1 MVLYIIIIF
10 IWEVAMSMSFLN
22 KGDKIGIIS
31 CSNGLSIKN
40 KNTIDELKLN
50 LKSLDIEMVEGDT
63 LYAKEYNLFSGTG
76 EEKARALE
84 KLFLDKDI
92 KMIFD
97 ISGGDLANEVLD
109 FLDFNLIKE
118 NPKPFFGYSDLTV
131 LLNAIYSQCHITT
144 YNYQLRNLIGKFK
157 EEQMQNFKA
166 SFIEGK
172 EDIFNLDYKWINGS
186 HLEGI
191 VVGGNIRCLLKLA
204 GTKYMPD
211 FKDKILFLESFSGNS
226 AKMVTYIT
234 QYKNLGVF
242 NEVKGIILGEFTEME
257 RENLKPDIVEILKRV
272 IGEINIPIL
281 KTRNLGHGADAKC
294 IPIGKYLIF
303 K

>member
-1 MVLYIIIIF
+1 
-10 IWEVAMSMSFLN
+10 MSMSFLN

-40 KNTIDELKLN
+40 KRLIDELKLN

-131 LLNAIYSQCHITT
+131 LLNAIYSQCHINT

-157 EEQMQNFKA
+157 EEQMQNFKV

-172 EDIFNLDYKWINGS
+172 EDIFNLDYEWINGS

-257 RENLKPDIVEILKRV
+257 RENLKPDIVEILRRV

-281 KTRNLGHGADAKC
+281 KTRDLGHGADAKC

>member
-1 MVLYIIIIF
+1 
-10 IWEVAMSMSFLN
+10 MSMSFLN
-22 KGDKIGIIS
+22 KGNKIGIIS

-40 KNTIDELKLN
+40 KNIIDELKLN
-50 LKSLDIEMVEGDT
+50 LKSLDIDMVEGDT

-131 LLNAIYSQCHITT
+131 LLNAIYSQCDITT
-144 YNYQLRNLIGKFK
+144 YNYQLRNLIGRFK

-204 GTKYMPD
+204 GTKYMPN

-281 KTRNLGHGADAKC
+281 KTRDLGHGADAKC

>member
-1 MVLYIIIIF
+1 
-10 IWEVAMSMSFLN
+10 MSMSFLN
-22 KGDKIGIIS
+22 KGDKIGVIS
-31 CSNGLSIKN
+31 CSNGLNIKH
-40 KNTIDELKLN
+40 KNIIDELKLN
-50 LKSLDIEMVEGDT
+50 LKSLDIDMVEGDT
-63 LYAKEYNLFSGTG
+63 LYAKEYNIFSGTG

-97 ISGGDLANEVLD
+97 ISGGDLANEALD

-131 LLNAIYSQCHITT
+131 LLNAIYSQCHIAT

-186 HLEGI
+186 HLEGR

-281 KTRNLGHGADAKC
+281 KTRDLGHGADAKC

>member
-1 MVLYIIIIF
+1 
-10 IWEVAMSMSFLN
+10 MSMSFLN

-40 KNTIDELKLN
+40 KKLIDELKLN

-131 LLNAIYSQCHITT
+131 LLNAIYSKCHITT

-172 EDIFNLDYKWINGS
+172 EDIFNLDYEWINGS

-281 KTRNLGHGADAKC
+281 KTRDLGHGADAKC

>member
-1 MVLYIIIIF
+1 
-10 IWEVAMSMSFLN
+10 MSMSFLN
-22 KGDKIGIIS
+22 KGDKIGVIS

-40 KNTIDELKLN
+40 KNIIEELKLN

-63 LYAKEYNLFSGTG
+63 LYAKEYNLFSGTV
-76 EEKARALE
+76 EEKSRALE

-131 LLNAIYSQCHITT
+131 LLNAIYSQCDITT
-144 YNYQLRNLIGKFK
+144 YNYQLRNLVGKFK

-281 KTRNLGHGADAKC
+281 KTRDLGHGADAKC

>member
-1 MVLYIIIIF
+1 
-10 IWEVAMSMSFLN
+10 MSMSFLN
-22 KGDKIGIIS
+22 KGDKIGVIS

-40 KNTIDELKLN
+40 KNIIDELKLN

-63 LYAKEYNLFSGTG
+63 LYTKEYNLFSGTG

-84 KLFLDKDI
+84 ELFLDKDI

-131 LLNAIYSQCHITT
+131 LLNAIYSQCGITT

-172 EDIFNLDYKWINGS
+172 ENIFNLDYKWINGS

-242 NEVKGIILGEFTEME
+242 NQVKGIILGEFTEME

-281 KTRNLGHGADAKC
+281 KTSDLGHGADAKC

>member
-1 MVLYIIIIF
+1 
-10 IWEVAMSMSFLN
+10 MSISFLN

-40 KNTIDELKLN
+40 KNIIDELKLN

-131 LLNAIYSQCHITT
+131 LLNAIYSQCDITT

-281 KTRNLGHGADAKC
+281 KTRDLGHGADAKC

>member
-1 MVLYIIIIF
+1 
-10 IWEVAMSMSFLN
+10 MSMSFLN

-40 KNTIDELKLN
+40 KNLIDELKLN

-131 LLNAIYSQCHITT
+131 LLNAIYYKCHITT

-157 EEQMQNFKA
+157 EEQIQNFKA

-172 EDIFNLDYKWINGS
+172 EDIFNLDYEWINGS
-186 HLEGI
+186 HLEGV

-281 KTRNLGHGADAKC
+281 KTRDLGHGADAKC

>member
-1 MVLYIIIIF
+1 
-10 IWEVAMSMSFLN
+10 MSMSFLN

-40 KNTIDELKLN
+40 KNIIDELKLN
-50 LKSLDIEMVEGDT
+50 LKSLDIDMVEGDT

-172 EDIFNLDYKWINGS
+172 EDIFNLDYEWINGS

-242 NEVKGIILGEFTEME
+242 NEIKGIILGEFTEME

-281 KTRNLGHGADAKC
+281 KTRDLGHGADAKC

>member
-1 MVLYIIIIF
+1 
-10 IWEVAMSMSFLN
+10 MSMSFLN
-22 KGDKIGIIS
+22 KGNKIGIIS

-40 KNTIDELKLN
+40 KNIIEELKLN

-131 LLNAIYSQCHITT
+131 LLNAIYSQCDITT

-186 HLEGI
+186 YLEGI

-281 KTRNLGHGADAKC
+281 KTRDLGHGADAKC

>member
-1 MVLYIIIIF
+1 
-10 IWEVAMSMSFLN
+10 MSMSFLN

-40 KNTIDELKLN
+40 KNLIDELKFN
-50 LKSLDIEMVEGDT
+50 LKSLDIEMVEGDK

-144 YNYQLRNLIGKFK
+144 YNYQLRNLISKFK

-172 EDIFNLDYKWINGS
+172 EDIFNLDYEWINGS

-281 KTRNLGHGADAKC
+281 KTRDLGHGADAKC

>member
-1 MVLYIIIIF
+1 
-10 IWEVAMSMSFLN
+10 MSMSFLN
-22 KGDKIGIIS
+22 KGDKIGVII

-40 KNTIDELKLN
+40 KNIIEELKLN

-131 LLNAIYSQCHITT
+131 LLNAIYSQCDITT

-281 KTRNLGHGADAKC
+281 KTRDLGHGADAKC

>member
-1 MVLYIIIIF
+1 
-10 IWEVAMSMSFLN
+10 MSMSFLN
-22 KGDKIGIIS
+22 KGNKIGIIS

-40 KNTIDELKLN
+40 KNIIDELKLN
-50 LKSLDIEMVEGDT
+50 LKSLDIDMVEGDT

-131 LLNAIYSQCHITT
+131 LLNAIYSQCDITT
-144 YNYQLRNLIGKFK
+144 YNYQLRNLIGRFK

-204 GTKYMPD
+204 GTKYMPN

-257 RENLKPDIVEILKRV
+257 REDLNPDIVEILKRV

-281 KTRNLGHGADAKC
+281 KTSDLGHGADAKC

>member
-1 MVLYIIIIF
+1 
-10 IWEVAMSMSFLN
+10 MSMSFLN

-40 KNTIDELKLN
+40 KNIIEELKLN
-50 LKSLDIEMVEGDT
+50 LKSLDIDMVEGDT

-131 LLNAIYSQCHITT
+131 LLNAIYSQCDITT

-226 AKMVTYIT
+226 AKVVTYIT

-281 KTRNLGHGADAKC
+281 KTRDLGHGADAKC

>member
-1 MVLYIIIIF
+1 
-10 IWEVAMSMSFLN
+10 MSMSFLN
-22 KGDKIGIIS
+22 KGNKIGIIS

-40 KNTIDELKLN
+40 KNIIDELKLN
-50 LKSLDIEMVEGDT
+50 LKSLYIDMVEGDT

-131 LLNAIYSQCHITT
+131 LLNAIYSQCDLTT

-157 EEQMQNFKA
+157 EEQMKNFKA

-172 EDIFNLDYKWINGS
+172 ENIFNLDYKWINGS

-242 NEVKGIILGEFTEME
+242 NQVKGIILGEFTEME

-281 KTRNLGHGADAKC
+281 KTSDLGHGADAKC

>member
-1 MVLYIIIIF
+1 
-10 IWEVAMSMSFLN
+10 MSISFLN
-22 KGDKIGIIS
+22 KGDKIGVIS
-31 CSNGLSIKN
+31 CSNGLNIKN
-40 KNTIDELKLN
+40 KKLIDELKLN
-50 LKSLDIEMVEGDT
+50 LKSLDIEMVEEDT

-281 KTRNLGHGADAKC
+281 KTRDLGHGADAKC
-294 IPIGKYLIF
+294 IPIGKYLIL

>member
-1 MVLYIIIIF
+1 
-10 IWEVAMSMSFLN
+10 MSMSFLN

-40 KNTIDELKLN
+40 KNLIDELKLN

-118 NPKPFFGYSDLTV
+118 NLKPFFGYSDLTV
-131 LLNAIYSQCHITT
+131 LLNAIYSQCHINT

-172 EDIFNLDYKWINGS
+172 EDIFNLDYEWINGS
-186 HLEGI
+186 HLEGV

-257 RENLKPDIVEILKRV
+257 RDNLKPDIVEILKRV

-281 KTRNLGHGADAKC
+281 KTRDLGHGADAKC

>member
-1 MVLYIIIIF
+1 
-10 IWEVAMSMSFLN
+10 MSMSFLN
-22 KGDKIGIIS
+22 KGNKIGIIS
-31 CSNGLSIKN
+31 CSNGLSIKH
-40 KNTIDELKLN
+40 KNIIDELKLN
-50 LKSLDIEMVEGDT
+50 LKSLDIDMVEGDT

-131 LLNAIYSQCHITT
+131 LLNAIYSQCDITT

-172 EDIFNLDYKWINGS
+172 ENIFNLDYKWINGS

-281 KTRNLGHGADAKC
+281 KTRDLGHGADAKC

>member
-1 MVLYIIIIF
+1 
-10 IWEVAMSMSFLN
+10 MSMSFLN
-22 KGDKIGIIS
+22 KGNKIGIIS

-40 KNTIDELKLN
+40 KNIIDELKLN

-84 KLFLDKDI
+84 KLFLDKGI

-172 EDIFNLDYKWINGS
+172 EDIFNLDYEWINGS

-242 NEVKGIILGEFTEME
+242 NEIKGIILGEFTEME

-281 KTRNLGHGADAKC
+281 KTRDLGHGADAKC

>member
-1 MVLYIIIIF
+1 
-10 IWEVAMSMSFLN
+10 MSMSFFN

-40 KNTIDELKLN
+40 KNLIDELKLN

-97 ISGGDLANEVLD
+97 ISGGDLANEALD

-144 YNYQLRNLIGKFK
+144 YNYQLRNLVGKFK

-204 GTKYMPD
+204 GTKYMPN

-281 KTRNLGHGADAKC
+281 KTRDLGHSADAKC
-294 IPIGKYLIF
+294 IPIGKYLIL

>member
-1 MVLYIIIIF
+1 
-10 IWEVAMSMSFLN
+10 MSMSFLN
-22 KGDKIGIIS
+22 KGDKIGVIS

-40 KNTIDELKLN
+40 KNIIEELKLN

-131 LLNAIYSQCHITT
+131 LLNAIYSQCHIAT

-257 RENLKPDIVEILKRV
+257 REDLKPDIVEILKRV

-281 KTRNLGHGADAKC
+281 KTSDLGHGADAKC

>member
-1 MVLYIIIIF
+1 
-10 IWEVAMSMSFLN
+10 MSMSFLN
-22 KGDKIGIIS
+22 KGDKIGVIS

-40 KNTIDELKLN
+40 KNIIDELKLN

-131 LLNAIYSQCHITT
+131 LLNAIYSQCDITT

-257 RENLKPDIVEILKRV
+257 REDLKPDIVEILKRV

-281 KTRNLGHGADAKC
+281 KTSDLGHGADAKC

>member
-1 MVLYIIIIF
+1 
-10 IWEVAMSMSFLN
+10 MSMSFLN
-22 KGDKIGIIS
+22 KGDKIGVIS

-40 KNTIDELKLN
+40 KNIIEELKLN

-131 LLNAIYSQCHITT
+131 LLNAIYSQCDITT

-186 HLEGI
+186 YLEGI

-204 GTKYMPD
+204 GTKYMPN

-281 KTRNLGHGADAKC
+281 KTRDLGHGADAKC

>member
-1 MVLYIIIIF
+1 
-10 IWEVAMSMSFLN
+10 MSMSFLN

-40 KNTIDELKLN
+40 KNIIDELKLN
-50 LKSLDIEMVEGDT
+50 LKSLYIDMVEGDT

-131 LLNAIYSQCHITT
+131 LINAIYSQCDITT
-144 YNYQLRNLIGKFK
+144 YNYQLRNLVGKFK

-172 EDIFNLDYKWINGS
+172 ENIFNLDYKWINGS

-204 GTKYMPD
+204 GTQYMPD

-281 KTRNLGHGADAKC
+281 KTRDLGHGADAKC

>member
-1 MVLYIIIIF
+1 
-10 IWEVAMSMSFLN
+10 MSMSFLN
-22 KGDKIGIIS
+22 KEDKIGIIS
-31 CSNGLSIKN
+31 CSNGLSTKN
-40 KNTIDELKLN
+40 KNLIDELKLN

-172 EDIFNLDYKWINGS
+172 EDIFNLDYEWINGS
-186 HLEGI
+186 HLEGV

-257 RENLKPDIVEILKRV
+257 RENLKPDIIEILRRV

-281 KTRNLGHGADAKC
+281 KTRDLGHGADAKC

>member
-1 MVLYIIIIF
+1 
-10 IWEVAMSMSFLN
+10 MSMSFLN

-40 KNTIDELKLN
+40 KNLIDELKLN

-172 EDIFNLDYKWINGS
+172 EDIFNLDYEWINGS

-226 AKMVTYIT
+226 AKMVTYIN

-242 NEVKGIILGEFTEME
+242 SEVKGIILGEFTEME

-281 KTRNLGHGADAKC
+281 KTRDLGHGADAKC

>member
-1 MVLYIIIIF
+1 
-10 IWEVAMSMSFLN
+10 MSMSFFN
-22 KGDKIGIIS
+22 KGDKIGVIS
-31 CSNGLSIKN
+31 CSNGLNIKH
-40 KNTIDELKLN
+40 KNIIDELKLN

-63 LYAKEYNLFSGTG
+63 LYAKEYNLFSGTV
-76 EEKARALE
+76 EEKSRALE

-131 LLNAIYSQCHITT
+131 LLNAIYSQCDITT

-186 HLEGI
+186 YLEGI

-281 KTRNLGHGADAKC
+281 KTRDLGHGADAKC

>member
-1 MVLYIIIIF
+1 
-10 IWEVAMSMSFLN
+10 MSMSFLN
-22 KGDKIGIIS
+22 KGDKIGVIS
-31 CSNGLSIKN
+31 CSNGLNIKN
-40 KNTIDELKLN
+40 KNIIDELKLN
-50 LKSLDIEMVEGDT
+50 LKSLDIDMVEGDT
-63 LYAKEYNLFSGTG
+63 LYAKEYNLFSGTV
-76 EEKARALE
+76 EEKSRALE

-131 LLNAIYSQCHITT
+131 LLNAIYSQCDITT

-281 KTRNLGHGADAKC
+281 KTRDLGHGADAKC

>member
-1 MVLYIIIIF
+1 
-10 IWEVAMSMSFLN
+10 MSMSFLN
-22 KGDKIGIIS
+22 KGDKIGVIS
-31 CSNGLSIKN
+31 CSNGLNIKN
-40 KNTIDELKLN
+40 KNIIDELKLN
-50 LKSLDIEMVEGDT
+50 LKSLDIDMVEGDT
-63 LYAKEYNLFSGTG
+63 LYAKEYNLFSGTV
-76 EEKARALE
+76 EEKSRALE

-131 LLNAIYSQCHITT
+131 LLNAIYSHCDITT

-281 KTRNLGHGADAKC
+281 KTRDLGHGADAKC

>member
-1 MVLYIIIIF
+1 
-10 IWEVAMSMSFLN
+10 MSMSFLN
-22 KGDKIGIIS
+22 KGNKIGIIS

-40 KNTIDELKLN
+40 KNIIDELKLN

-172 EDIFNLDYKWINGS
+172 ENIFNLDYKWINGS

-242 NEVKGIILGEFTEME
+242 NQVKGIILGEFTEME

-281 KTRNLGHGADAKC
+281 KTSDLGHGADAKC

>member
-1 MVLYIIIIF
+1 
-10 IWEVAMSMSFLN
+10 MSMSFLN
-22 KGDKIGIIS
+22 KGDKIGVIS

-40 KNTIDELKLN
+40 KNIIEELKLN

-76 EEKARALE
+76 EEKARSLE

-131 LLNAIYSQCHITT
+131 LLNAIYSQCDITT

-172 EDIFNLDYKWINGS
+172 ENIFNLDYKWINGS

-242 NEVKGIILGEFTEME
+242 NQVKGIILGEFTEME

-281 KTRNLGHGADAKC
+281 KTSDLGHGADAKC

>member
-1 MVLYIIIIF
+1 
-10 IWEVAMSMSFLN
+10 MSMSFLN
-22 KGDKIGIIS
+22 KGDKIGVIS

-40 KNTIDELKLN
+40 KNIIEELKLN

-131 LLNAIYSQCHITT
+131 LLNAIYSQCDITT

-186 HLEGI
+186 YLEGI

-204 GTKYMPD
+204 GTKYMPN

-242 NEVKGIILGEFTEME
+242 NQVKGIILGEFTEME

-281 KTRNLGHGADAKC
+281 KTRDLGHGADAKC

>member
-1 MVLYIIIIF
+1 
-10 IWEVAMSMSFLN
+10 MSMSFLN
-22 KGDKIGIIS
+22 KGNKIGVIS

-40 KNTIDELKLN
+40 KNIIDELKLN

-84 KLFLDKDI
+84 KLFLDKGI

-172 EDIFNLDYKWINGS
+172 EDIFNLDYEWINGS

-242 NEVKGIILGEFTEME
+242 NEIKGIILGEFTEME

-281 KTRNLGHGADAKC
+281 KTRDLGHGADAKC

>member
-1 MVLYIIIIF
+1 
-10 IWEVAMSMSFLN
+10 MSMSFLN
-22 KGDKIGIIS
+22 KGNKIGIIS

-40 KNTIDELKLN
+40 KNIIDELKLN

-144 YNYQLRNLIGKFK
+144 YNYQLRNLISKFK

-257 RENLKPDIVEILKRV
+257 REDLKPDIVEILKRV

-281 KTRNLGHGADAKC
+281 KTSDLGHGADAKC

>member
-1 MVLYIIIIF
+1 
-10 IWEVAMSMSFLN
+10 MSMSFLN
-22 KGDKIGIIS
+22 KGNKIGIIS

-40 KNTIDELKLN
+40 KNLIDELKLN

-172 EDIFNLDYKWINGS
+172 EDIFNLDYEWINGS
-186 HLEGI
+186 HLEGV

-257 RENLKPDIVEILKRV
+257 RENLKPDIIEILRRV

-281 KTRNLGHGADAKC
+281 KTRDLGHGADAKC

>member
-1 MVLYIIIIF
+1 
-10 IWEVAMSMSFLN
+10 MSMSFLN
-22 KGDKIGIIS
+22 KGDKIGVIS

-40 KNTIDELKLN
+40 KNIIEELKLN

-63 LYAKEYNLFSGTG
+63 LYAKEYNLFSGTV

-131 LLNAIYSQCHITT
+131 LLNAIYSQCDITT

-281 KTRNLGHGADAKC
+281 KTRDLGHGADAKC

>member
-1 MVLYIIIIF
+1 
-10 IWEVAMSMSFLN
+10 MSMSFLN
-22 KGDKIGIIS
+22 KGNKIGIIS

-40 KNTIDELKLN
+40 KNIIDELKLN

-131 LLNAIYSQCHITT
+131 LLNAIYSQCDITT
-144 YNYQLRNLIGKFK
+144 YNYQLRNLVGKFK

-172 EDIFNLDYKWINGS
+172 EDIFNLDYEWINGS

-281 KTRNLGHGADAKC
+281 KTRDLGHGADAKC

>member
-1 MVLYIIIIF
+1 
-10 IWEVAMSMSFLN
+10 MSMSFLN

-40 KNTIDELKLN
+40 KKLIDELQLN

-157 EEQMQNFKA
+157 EEQMKNFKA

-172 EDIFNLDYKWINGS
+172 EDIFNLDYEWINGS
-186 HLEGI
+186 YLEGI

-281 KTRNLGHGADAKC
+281 KTRDLGHGADAKC

>member
-1 MVLYIIIIF
+1 
-10 IWEVAMSMSFLN
+10 MSMSFLN

-40 KNTIDELKLN
+40 KNLIDELKLN

-172 EDIFNLDYKWINGS
+172 EDIFNLDYEWINGS
-186 HLEGI
+186 HLEGV

-257 RENLKPDIVEILKRV
+257 RENLKPDIIEILRRV

-281 KTRNLGHGADAKC
+281 KTRDLGHGADAKC